1 MGIPEGFELG
11 YVGVRATGWTS
22 HSAIAQVEVYAPC
35 DGNAGVGST
44 PSSETTSPAPV
55 APATSAPSTTPAPT
69 TDDGPTFSSPVGPE
83 ITLVGKVSSSMADD
97 QLTVC
102 VQEPARGDLEAAIA
116 PECPHGTTVE
126 WTAAHTETE
135 SCWFTR
141 TSVFPCFIKNVS

>member
-1 MGIPEGFELG
+1 
-11 YVGVRATGWTS
+11 
-22 HSAIAQVEVYAPC
+22 
-35 DGNAGVGST
+35 
-44 PSSETTSPAPV
+44 
-55 APATSAPSTTPAPT
+55 
-69 TDDGPTFSSPVGPE
+69 
-83 ITLVGKVSSSMADD
+83 MADD